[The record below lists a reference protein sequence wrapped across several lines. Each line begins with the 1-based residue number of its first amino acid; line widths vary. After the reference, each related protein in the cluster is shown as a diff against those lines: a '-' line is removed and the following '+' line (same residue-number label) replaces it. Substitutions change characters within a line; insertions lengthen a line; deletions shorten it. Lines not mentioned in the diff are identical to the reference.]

1 MGVMGEGE
9 NTHQATSRSRLPDSA
24 TPTGERLSKGAVD
37 GIQGHVV
44 HGTGPQCV
52 AVAPASV
59 GHEQRSLRHA
69 RPPVRADEDSPVRVV
84 GWGGTDGRS
93 HLVPARYALPYAV
106 RGLLRRYTG
115 RWGCPVSGTP
125 HGTPHLRASG
135 AIGSDVRPRFS
146 HEGLPMSA
154 AKRTSKPSAT
164 TPGRAPAAQELMA
177 AAPATLHPSIA
188 LRYGARVLD
197 PVTAMPLADGTQPA
211 ATAYVG
217 DRLLVRGTPGRGL
230 DDAIA
235 PLAELAKGLGLRVHT
250 VPTPPAKGGRDLH
263 PEAQAVLARHWVT
276 GVRLAADTDK
286 PTPPVDAWWC
296 AGTRPSRTP

>member
-1 MGVMGEGE
+1 
-9 NTHQATSRSRLPDSA
+9 
-24 TPTGERLSKGAVD
+24 
-37 GIQGHVV
+37 
-44 HGTGPQCV
+44 
-52 AVAPASV
+52 
-59 GHEQRSLRHA
+59 
-69 RPPVRADEDSPVRVV
+69 
-84 GWGGTDGRS
+84 
-93 HLVPARYALPYAV
+93 
-106 RGLLRRYTG
+106 
-115 RWGCPVSGTP
+115 
-125 HGTPHLRASG
+125 
-135 AIGSDVRPRFS
+135 
-146 HEGLPMSA
+146 MSA

-250 VPTPPAKGGRDLH
+250 VPTPPAKEGAICTRRLRPCWPG
-263 PEAQAVLARHWVT
+263 T
-276 GVRLAADTDK
+276 G
-286 PTPPVDAWWC
+286 
-296 AGTRPSRTP
+296 